1 MDERFAA
8 GDAVQTPLGKGVVRD
23 VQNNGR
29 LVIQV
34 QQRTVVMSASTVSR
48 LKRLK
53 HPTVPSAAAVLSP
66 ALRRHAP
73 SEVDLHGLRVEE
85 ALSRIDDALDAA
97 LLAGLSE
104 VRFVHGRSGDG
115 YVGRFTNGCAPFR
128 RCGASASIRTIQAS
142 QSSRSDLICIGLNR
156 PNH

>member
-34 QQRTVVMSASTVSR
+34 QQRTVVMSANTVSR
-48 LKRLK
+48 LKKTKRL
-53 HPTVPSAAAVLSP
+53 PGPPAAAVVSP
-66 ALRRHAP
+66 ASRRHAP
-73 SEVDLHGLRVEE
+73 SEVDLHGMRVEE

-104 VRFVHGRSGDG
+104 LRFVHGRSG
-115 YVGRFTNGCAPFR
+115 GRIRGALHQRLRVISTVRNFR
-128 RCGASASIRTIQAS
+128 LDPRNPGVTIVVF
-142 QSSRSDLICIGLNR
+142 
-156 PNH
+156 

>member
-73 SEVDLHGLRVEE
+73 TEVDLHGLRVEE

-97 LLAGLSE
+97 LLTGLSE
-104 VRFVHGRSGDG
+104 VRFVHGRSG
-115 YVGRFTNGCAPFR
+115 GRIRGALHQRLRAISTVRSFR
-128 RCGASASIRTIQAS
+128 LDPHNPGVTIVAF
-142 QSSRSDLICIGLNR
+142 
-156 PNH
+156 